1 MIHRT
6 LSLLLLALGLC
17 AAAQA
22 GNIKK
27 CQDSE
32 GRWHYGDRAADLCD
46 RSKIIEMSGSGTKTG
61 VIAAPPTEGEL
72 ADRER
77 QRVEAERQRKLEEE
91 QARRD
96 ALLLSTYGHENDILY
111 VRDRKL
117 EQLESSVSASKETLN
132 SLRATLE
139 RLEKQAAQE
148 QRGGG
153 AVSEDTGTNIER
165 SKAQIERH
173 EAAIVAKRKE
183 QENLRQQYDAELK
196 RYRELKQRQAI
207 SGG

>member
-1 MIHRT
+1 MIHKT
-6 LSLLLLALGLC
+6 LFLLLLALGLGT
-17 AAAQA
+17 AAEA
-22 GNIKK
+22 GSIKK
-27 CQDSE
+27 CQDAE
-32 GRWHYGDRAADLCD
+32 GHWHYGDRAAALCD

-61 VIAAPPTEGEL
+61 EIAAPPTEGEL

-77 QRVEAERQRKLEEE
+77 QRAEAERQRKLEEE

-117 EQLESSVSASKETLN
+117 EQLESSISASNETLN

-148 QRGGG
+148 QRGGR

-173 EAAIVAKRKE
+173 EAAIAAKRKE
-183 QENLRQQYDAELK
+183 QENLKVQYEAELK
-196 RYRELKQRQAI
+196 RYRELKRKQLKRG
-207 SGG
+207 S

>member
-1 MIHRT
+1 MIHKT
-6 LSLLLLALGLC
+6 LSLLMLALGLC
-17 AAAQA
+17 TAAEA
-22 GNIKK
+22 GSIKK

-32 GRWHYGDRAADLCD
+32 GRWHYGDRAAELCD
-46 RSKIIEMSGSGTKTG
+46 QSKIIEMSGSGTKTG
-61 VIAAPPTEGEL
+61 EIAAPPTEGEL
-72 ADRER
+72 AERER
-77 QRVEAERQRKLEEE
+77 QRVEAKRQRKLEEE

-117 EQLESSVSASKETLN
+117 EQTESSISASKETLK

-148 QRGGG
+148 QRGGH
-153 AVSEDTGTNIER
+153 AVPEDTGTNIER

-173 EAAIVAKRKE
+173 EAAIAAKRQE
-183 QENLRQQYDAELK
+183 QENLKVQYEAELK
-196 RYRELKQRQAI
+196 RYRELKQKQAKR
-207 SGG
+207 GR